1 MSNKKATKRALLTS
15 ILAICLCLVML
26 IGSTFAWFTD
36 TASTGVN
43 QIKSG
48 TLKVDIVKPNVDANG
63 KYTSLEGAKLEFQ
76 KVAAASSE
84 AILWE
89 PGCTYVTEGFK
100 IKNDGTLALKW
111 KAEVNKDNVT
121 NGKASDDAKDG
132 MSLLDVI
139 DFYVVTDNTSKDAQ
153 AVSIDEFV
161 GNLEATKLSDKTY
174 YIMGHMKEEAGNDYQ
189 GLTLENISIT
199 VYATQDTVENDS
211 FDNTYDE
218 KATYPVNVKDAAGL
232 KAAAAVGGTIT
243 LVNDITQNESL
254 EIKGDSAII
263 LNEKTVANTTDI
275 WNDGDKDNGIPA
287 VVSLLSIENG
297 ASVTISGNGTIA
309 AKKSDCYAINVV
321 NGDLTIENGTFIGNI
336 SAVQVEKGTLTI
348 KGGTFSQIQE
358 SKWGDKYLLNC
369 IDSAYKNGTAKIIVT
384 GGTFVNFDPSNNTA
398 EGPNT
403 NFLADGYKVT
413 SETQSN
419 GDIWYT
425 VVPKA

>member
-1 MSNKKATKRALLTS
+1 MSTKRATKRALLTS

-36 TASTGVN
+36 TASTNVN
-43 QIKSG
+43 KIVSG
-48 TLKVDIVKPNVDANG
+48 TLKVDIVKPNPGANG

-174 YIMGHMKEEAGNDYQ
+174 YIMGHMQESAGNDYQ

-211 FDNTYDE
+211 FNNQYD
-218 KATYPVNVKDAAGL
+218 
-232 KAAAAVGGTIT
+232 KAAYYYDKDTAHKGSRMLTSGGTYVLSDGAVVQEADVNPIAVFASGEGTDVTITGGYYDGGSGRDYNVAIWANEGAKVTIKDGYFTVGANKDGDTNSVIYSIGGNITIEGGFFQTDCATASGWYYVLNQNNSNPGTIT
-243 LVNDITQNESL
+243 V
-254 EIKGDSAII
+254 K
-263 LNEKTVANTTDI
+263 
-275 WNDGDKDNGIPA
+275 
-287 VVSLLSIENG
+287 
-297 ASVTISGNGTIA
+297 
-309 AKKSDCYAINVV
+309 
-321 NGDLTIENGTFIGNI
+321 
-336 SAVQVEKGTLTI
+336 
-348 KGGTFSQIQE
+348 
-358 SKWGDKYLLNC
+358 
-369 IDSAYKNGTAKIIVT
+369 
-384 GGTFVNFDPSNNTA
+384 GGTFVNYDPSKGDDNLGGSFVA
-398 EGPNT
+398 P
-403 NFLADGYKVT
+403 GYKVV
-413 SETQSN
+413 SENQTN
-419 GDIWYT
+419 GDTWYT
-425 VVPKA
+425 VVAE